1 MCATVGGNYDS
12 RRVAGGRA
20 SSTIERLAAVSQN
33 FLTSP
38 EPVRSRQKV
47 WDTPPTQ
54 QRPGTK
60 HRHSN
65 RSGKPRGAHPKT
77 TKTPTGRSTQ
87 TRPCTQRCGCM
98 CARARSAHPT
108 QATASENATQR
119 RATHSSTGPLAM
131 ADPTRQL
138 RTRAVS
144 KRFAR
149 SQLAQGRAKCRAH
162 SRAQQ
167 PTTSRPGP
175 RPAQCWALPNGPTS
189 DIRAPCAPA
198 PGTIGTSTGA
208 HRLQKSGFRQK
219 KLPNA

>member
-1 MCATVGGNYDS
+1 MEAC
-12 RRVAGGRA
+12 
-20 SSTIERLAAVSQN
+20 STIERLAAVSQN

-77 TKTPTGRSTQ
+77 TKTPTGRSMQ

-167 PTTSRPGP
+167 PTTSRPGQ
-175 RPAQCWALPNGPTS
+175 RPAQCWALARRPHIRQPS
-189 DIRAPCAPA
+189 IRAPCPQRLAPLAAAQGLTGCKNRVSGRKSSQMHRNRAPA
-198 PGTIGTSTGA
+198 GRFS
-208 HRLQKSGFRQK
+208 F
-219 KLPNA
+219 